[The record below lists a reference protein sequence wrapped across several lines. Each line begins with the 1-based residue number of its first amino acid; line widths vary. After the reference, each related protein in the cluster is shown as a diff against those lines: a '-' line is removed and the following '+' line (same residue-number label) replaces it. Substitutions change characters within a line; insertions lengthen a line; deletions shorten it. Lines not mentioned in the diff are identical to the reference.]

1 MSRRDRR
8 RRRDPEESSL
18 GRLLSACAECQRL
31 KLRCDRKG
39 PPCGSCIHRRCDSI
53 CPAGTLISTGRGK
66 RSVMSHV
73 PELNSVI
80 TEMGERIR
88 QLQEA
93 LIVAGVPAQKQK
105 IFLATD
111 FTHLPETTPAQ
122 KRDILGSLSVN
133 RHGEAVYFGPTA
145 GCAALFSTETNS
157 DSSLQDGPFLFTA
170 VTESFPFSDQN
181 LNWDVDQALDQLF
194 THLPLEQRT
203 WNLCDIYYRNGGWTG
218 MPVLQSQT
226 VELLSL
232 IYHNIGTE
240 DEGQGSATAHQMAV
254 LFLIFALAAL
264 VDLDLPAYN
273 NEADQYLNLASA
285 AMSVKS
291 VFEDSTVE
299 TVQALTLLAC
309 YLGHGGPRMNG
320 AWTMISLASQISK
333 KLGLHRESF
342 SSNLS
347 PRLSTRCQTLF
358 WETYSIETIYGLS
371 VGRPTGTLL
380 SEVSCPFPPDGM
392 EEEAQPFVKLFP
404 GYFHARWGYTK
415 NVTAPIM
422 EGFTTASKPSY
433 RSVLEM
439 DQRIRKYIHSCPCER
454 FPYTGN
460 EPPGAY
466 AQRHLISLFSKLHI
480 MHLHIGS
487 FVEAMR
493 DRPDNPFASAY
504 THSFSAAYMTAMGVI
519 EANKRNFN
527 AHPGLFKR
535 WWPTRESLFNAALI
549 VGIFATRY
557 PTPKPRLPST
567 LLALFTAVDL
577 IEKMMEPGGNGGN
590 GWTLIRR
597 LLDKAIKLHSQVNS
611 HASLPLPLPADP
623 EFDRELEIFAGETC
637 VVERI
642 GSIPPQTEIENSA
655 TRDYEPDFWLRELN
669 PLLGQSF
676 DCTISFDSLVPSLDS
691 QATRQDAGYTPELNL
706 DLEHLQAWADF
717 LPSL

>member
-1 MSRRDRR
+1 MLSQ
-8 RRRDPEESSL
+8 
-18 GRLLSACAECQRL
+18 SACAECQRL
-31 KLRCDRKG
+31 KLRCDKKG
-39 PPCGSCIHRRCDSI
+39 PPCGSCVHRRCDSI
-53 CPAGTLISTGRGK
+53 CPAGTLISSGRGK

-73 PELNSVI
+73 PELHSVI

-93 LIVAGVPAQKQK
+93 LIIVGVPVQKQK

-111 FTHLPETTPAQ
+111 FNHLSETTPAQ

-145 GCAALFSTETNS
+145 GCATETNS
-157 DSSLQDGPFLFTA
+157 DNDRQDGSLLFTA

-194 THLPLEQRT
+194 AHLPLEQRA
-203 WNLCDIYYRNGGWTG
+203 WHLCDIYYRNGGWTG

-226 VELLSL
+226 IELLSL

-240 DEGQGSATAHQMAV
+240 DDGQGSATAHQMAV
-254 LFLIFALAAL
+254 LFLVFALGAL

-273 NEADQYLNLASA
+273 TEADQYFNLASA
-285 AMSVKS
+285 AMSITS
-291 VFEDSTVE
+291 VLEDSTVE
-299 TVQALTLLAC
+299 TVQALTLFAC
-309 YLGHGGPRMNG
+309 YLGHGGPRFSMNG

-333 KLGLHRESF
+333 KLGLHREGF
-342 SSNLS
+342 GSNLPS
-347 PRLSTRCQTLF
+347 KLSTRCRALF

-380 SEVSCPFPPDGM
+380 SEVTCPFPPDEV
-392 EEEAQPFVKLFP
+392 EETEPFVKLFP

-415 NVTAPIM
+415 NVSAPIM

-433 RSVLEM
+433 RSVLEI
-439 DQRIRKYIHSCPCER
+439 DQKIRKYIHSCSCER
-454 FPYTGN
+454 FPYVVN
-460 EPPGAY
+460 EAPSAY
-466 AQRHLISLFSKLHI
+466 AQRHLISLLSKLHI

-504 THSFSAAYMTAMGVI
+504 THSFSAAYMTAMGAI
-519 EANKRNFN
+519 EANKRNFS

-535 WWPTRESLFNAALI
+535 WWPTRESLFNAAFI

-567 LLALFTAVDL
+567 LLGLFTAVDL
-577 IEKMMEPGGNGGN
+577 VEKIMEPGGHGES

-597 LLDKAIKLHSQVNS
+597 LLDKAIKLHWQVNS
-611 HASLPLPLPADP
+611 HASLPLPLPMDP
-623 EFDRELEIFAGETC
+623 EFDRELEIFAGRHALSSAS
-637 VVERI
+637 ERFHRKQQLKNPQFENTSRI
-642 GSIPPQTEIENSA
+642 SGCGS
-655 TRDYEPDFWLRELN
+655 
-669 PLLGQSF
+669 
-676 DCTISFDSLVPSLDS
+676 
-691 QATRQDAGYTPELNL
+691 
-706 DLEHLQAWADF
+706 
-717 LPSL
+717 